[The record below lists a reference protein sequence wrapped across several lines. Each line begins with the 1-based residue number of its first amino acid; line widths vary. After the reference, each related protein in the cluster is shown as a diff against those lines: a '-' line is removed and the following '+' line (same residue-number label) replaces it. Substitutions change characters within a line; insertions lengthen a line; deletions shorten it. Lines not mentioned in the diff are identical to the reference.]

1 MSAWRCCGV
10 GLCAWLGSVD
20 AAAAPQG
27 GGMDLTAD
35 FGSALAQDPLASI
48 APEPGVTYEGF
59 QVFEG
64 AYVAVYLAWGT
75 IEGDFDNV
83 AIGSLTDSTPDL
95 IALPEMDPGVG
106 FAIGLGYRF
115 SKDLAFEI
123 SYEFMEHNTDATWFT
138 GAPVGDAT
146 IQSFSANAKYYFL
159 SDGPIQPLVLVG
171 VYVPWLD
178 IDNGSLR
185 ESDFAVGDASLWGI
199 GANIG
204 GGLNFYLTP
213 KVALTAEMGWRFV
226 FYTRAEGIS
235 DVEGRP
241 EPDNIDGSGFFA
253 RAGVA
258 ITF

>member
-1 MSAWRCCGV
+1 V
-10 GLCAWLGSVD
+10 
-20 AAAAPQG
+20 
-27 GGMDLTAD
+27 
-35 FGSALAQDPLASI
+35 I
-48 APEPGVTYEGF
+48 
-59 QVFEG
+59 EG
-64 AYVAVYLAWGT
+64 AYVAVYLSWGT
-75 IEGDFDNV
+75 VVGDFDNV

-95 IALPEMDPGVG
+95 IALPEMDPGAG
-106 FAIGLGYRF
+106 FAVGLGYRF
-115 SKDLAFEI
+115 TKELAFEL
-123 SYEFMEHNTDATWFT
+123 SYEWMEHDTDATWFT
-138 GAPVGDAT
+138 GVPVGDAT
-146 IQSFSANAKYYFL
+146 IQSFSANVKYFFL

-185 ESDFAVGDASLWGI
+185 ESDLVAGDASLWGI

-204 GGLNFYLTP
+204 GGMNLYLTP
-213 KVALTAEMGWRFV
+213 KVALTAEVGYRIV